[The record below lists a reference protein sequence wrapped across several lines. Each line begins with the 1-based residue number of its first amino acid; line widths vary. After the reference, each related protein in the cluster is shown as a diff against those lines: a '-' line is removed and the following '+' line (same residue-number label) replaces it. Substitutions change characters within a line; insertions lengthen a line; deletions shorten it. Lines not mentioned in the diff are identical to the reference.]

1 MTIEKLYPEK
11 VFYYFNEISKI
22 PRGSKK
28 EKQISNW
35 LLDFAKKKKLE
46 VIQDDFLNIF
56 IKKKATPGYEEYSPL
71 IIQGHMD
78 MVWEKNKE
86 TEFDFET
93 QGIELIIEDGFLK
106 AKGTTLGADN
116 GLAVAYALAI
126 LDSDDIKHTA
136 PEIII
141 T

>member
-46 VIQDDFLNIF
+46 VI
-56 IKKKATPGYEEYSPL
+56 
-71 IIQGHMD
+71 
-78 MVWEKNKE
+78 
-86 TEFDFET
+86 
-93 QGIELIIEDGFLK
+93 
-106 AKGTTLGADN
+106 
-116 GLAVAYALAI
+116 
-126 LDSDDIKHTA
+126 
-136 PEIII
+136 
-141 T
+141 